1 MASAAAA
8 EGRRVGLHPLAIVGI
23 SDHFTRVKMGGSRAP
38 ADSPVFGLLFGAQKD
53 LDLRV
58 VDAIELARTAE
69 GGLDHDFLAKQ
80 VELYT
85 DVYKDRELVGWYA
98 LAAEADAGHLQ
109 LHAEFLRYNEAPVL
123 LLMDP
128 RPDPDAKG
136 LPLTCLEHE
145 VRVVDGAPRTL
156 FAAVP
161 FQLETLQAETIA
173 MEHVARQGPGD
184 GEAALD
190 AHADSIDGSLKTLGA
205 RVRALSAHLRS
216 GGAPDLALLRKL
228 GALADAVSLE
238 SGALEGAALRD
249 YNDALVVG
257 YLAAATRNAAAVH
270 DLSDKLMLANA
281 RGSKLV

>member
-85 DVYKDRELVGWYA
+85 DVYEDRELVGWYA
-98 LAAEADAGHLQ
+98 LAAEADAGHLR
-109 LHAEFLRYNEAPVL
+109 LHGEFLRYNEAPVL

-190 AHADSIDGSLKTLGA
+190 AHADAVDASLKTLGA
-205 RVRALSAHLRS
+205 RVRALSARLRA

-238 SGALEGAALRD
+238 SGALERAALRD

-257 YLAAATRNAAAVH
+257 YLAAATQNAAAVH
-270 DLSDKLMLANA
+270 DLADKFMLSNA